1 MKNLLKIS
9 SLLALPLC
17 FAACGNQEQETAKED
32 ARVEKVRTQI
42 VQKEA
47 VERTISLTC
56 NLEGYE
62 MMDIAPSLTGIIEH
76 IYVEEGDRVNKG
88 DDLLRMDQTT
98 YRTTQQ
104 AYDNLK
110 VEMARMDALK
120 EAGSIS
126 QQTYDQTKL
135 SYDQTAE
142 NLKFYKDNTY
152 VKAQFHGVI
161 SAKNYEDGELYSG
174 TSPVLS
180 LVQID
185 KLKLYVNVPE
195 QYFARVKKGMELD
208 IYSEIYPDKKFGG
221 KVEIVFPTIDQ
232 ASHTFKVKVAI
243 PNAGELLRPGM
254 YVRTDLKLGKEEI
267 KTVPY
272 QSVLKLIGS
281 NDRYVYINVADTAK
295 RVSVKMGERYGANVE
310 ILDDE
315 LKVGDEIITTG
326 QARVVEGVKL
336 EVITDNNAE

>member
-9 SLLALPLC
+9 SLLARPLC
-17 FAACGNQEQETAKED
+17 FAACGNREQETAKEET
-32 ARVEKVRTQI
+32 RVEKVRTQI

-47 VERTISLTC
+47 VERTISLTG

-126 QQTYDQTKL
+126 QQTYDQTK
-135 SYDQTAE
+135 
-142 NLKFYKDNTY
+142 
-152 VKAQFHGVI
+152 AQFHGVI
-161 SAKNYEDGELYSG
+161 SAKNYEDGELYG
-174 TSPVLS
+174 GASPVLS